1 MYVRAVLIYGP
12 FAAEMGK
19 SGLPESLPVLK
30 LSILPGME
38 KNRGTAWI
46 PAFRSNQ
53 AKGCGR
59 E

>member
-1 MYVRAVLIYGP
+1 
-12 FAAEMGK
+12 MGK